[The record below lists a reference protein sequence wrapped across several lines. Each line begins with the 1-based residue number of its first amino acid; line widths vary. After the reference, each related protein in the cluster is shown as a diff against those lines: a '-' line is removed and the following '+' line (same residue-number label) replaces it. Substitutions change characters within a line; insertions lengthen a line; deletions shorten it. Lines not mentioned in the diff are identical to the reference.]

1 MRSNLTAAS
10 TACEASPSA
19 HPLLADTCALMIRG
33 KIPNFFRLYL
43 NPYVVQ
49 ACYCLSK
56 YVLDTWQQP
65 ASTQPLYQS
74 FLANSFDEA
83 LSGAIKLARY
93 CSNLE
98 RRSTAGLLV
107 DPSGRL
113 RNFALVSLDGQGT
126 IQFIPGLHD
135 ALGDSLD
142 PDAVVHSGR
151 RFGLV
156 VLVASPELFRYGK
169 LDALRTLIHEHSP
182 LVITCVDRQSLTAC
196 QQESAGLA
204 SELPP
209 DIVVFDESFV
219 HHEVPFAAFTAKK
232 SLYDHW
238 NKIGQG
244 AFHSTTFQ
252 PNTISSLHFMRCLEE
267 ADPEFHA
274 MHKSMLEKILRESVC
289 CTSLLG
295 SLYSPFLAKTIAT
308 LALDN
313 VQAEA
318 SGHYVTVEKRKI
330 FDGVAGIA
338 CSIRGHNPETYVPEI
353 EGLGNIGQCHEAL
366 ADRLRELTGLPH
378 MLPAVSGA
386 SAAENA
392 LKAALVAQHPRR
404 FVLAFQGGFG
414 GKTLL
419 ALAGT
424 AKAFYKSHLEPLYE
438 DVLYIDPFC
447 SNVLEELE
455 TTLEKYQVA
464 VVQIELIQAVGGV
477 RPIPAHVLKYL
488 ADNRQRFG
496 YLLFVDEVQTGMYR
510 TGPFILSQELGLT
523 PDILTLGKGVSD
535 MMFPF
540 SLTLLSGEVQERL
553 DKRLPEWTTDVRNKF
568 GYEWGYKTVLNTLVR
583 AREWRLP
590 EKVVEAG
597 QLFSKLLSERLA
609 DSKVVRD
616 IRVHGL
622 LIAIE
627 LDTTGW
633 PRRWFKK
640 RLSSFYLLSM
650 LNHRPFPLLI
660 GYCQYEP
667 HVLKL
672 TPPLSITPDE
682 IRQVCETIET
692 VLNRPFYKV
701 LATALSTLARRAAN
715 RLRKRESLSE

>member
-1 MRSNLTAAS
+1 
-10 TACEASPSA
+10 
-19 HPLLADTCALMIRG
+19 MIRG

-49 ACYCLSK
+49 TCYCLSK
-56 YVLDTWQQP
+56 YVSDTWP
-65 ASTQPLYQS
+65 RPTSTRPFYQS

-93 CSNLE
+93 CGNLE
-98 RRSTAGLLV
+98 QRPTAGLLV

-113 RNFALVSLDGQGT
+113 RNFASASLDGQEK
-126 IQFIPGLHD
+126 IQFIPGLDH
-135 ALGDSLD
+135 AIGDSFD
-142 PDAVVHSGR
+142 ADAVVRSGR
-151 RFGLV
+151 RFGFV
-156 VLVASPELFRYGK
+156 VLVASQELVRYGK
-169 LDALRTLIHEHSP
+169 LDALRTLVHEHAS

-196 QQESAGLA
+196 QEGLGGLA
-204 SELPP
+204 GELPP
-209 DIVVFDESFV
+209 DIVVFEESFV
-219 HHEVPFAAFTAKK
+219 NHEVPFAAFTATK

-267 ADPEFHA
+267 ADPEFHT
-274 MHKSMLEKILRESVC
+274 MHKSMLERILRDSNC

-308 LALDN
+308 LALDD
-313 VQAEA
+313 VRAEA
-318 SGHYVTVEKRKI
+318 SGHYVTVEKQEL

-338 CSIRGHNPETYVPEI
+338 CSIRGQNPETYVPEI
-353 EGLGNIGQCHEAL
+353 EGLGDIGQCREAL
-366 ADRLRELTGLPH
+366 ADRLKELTGLPH

-438 DVLYIDPFC
+438 DVLYIDPF
-447 SNVLEELE
+447 SSSVLDELE
-455 TTLEKYQVA
+455 TTLQNNQVA

-477 RPIPAHVLKYL
+477 RRIPSHVLRYL
-488 ADNRQRFG
+488 AENRQRFG
-496 YLLFVDEVQTGMYR
+496 YFLFVDEVQTGMYR

-553 DKRLPEWTTDVRNKF
+553 DKRLPEWTTDVRIKF
-568 GYEWGYKTVLNTLVR
+568 GYEWGYKTVLNTLTR
-583 AREWRLP
+583 AREWSLP
-590 EKVVEAG
+590 EKVLEAG

-609 DSKVVRD
+609 GSKVVRE
-616 IRVHGL
+616 IRVYGL

-627 LDTTGW
+627 LDASGW

-650 LNHRPFPLLI
+650 LHQRPFPLLI

-682 IRQVCETIET
+682 IHQVCETIAI
-692 VLNRPFYKV
+692 VLQRPFYKV
-701 LATALSTLARRAAN
+701 LAAALGTLARRAAN
-715 RLRKRESLSE
+715 RLGKREEKVS